1 MTWPVTP
8 LETGSGVTSTMRT
21 SGLVSSRYA
30 CPLLRRYDTQ
40 GLASPCGRCL
50 RRHGR
55 PARPHRC
62 ELRTRPARRSV
73 TGDPCLIRSCGWS
86 SRRRRANPNYDWSL
100 DWSRL
105 AISVQPRTLGF
116 QFSDP
121 AFQRVN
127 VLVEVEYREHRYA
140 YVPAVPLELE
150 PTNKLFLSLSLA
162 TLPNT
167 RNVHPLMIA
176 ETDLDA
182 ARLKARLVA
191 KPRRRQPADSCCGSR
206 CEHLAAGAVLRDDRA
221 NCGMCGCWFGSAS
234 TALCCVLLIFS
245 GGPRSAFHSARPNS
259 ARSLAGQ
266 PRFDPRGVSAVR
278 IRSWLGRLTFVDRKR
293 SKRRAPRRPS

>member
-1 MTWPVTP
+1 MPGSSSASPATGHACSPSNAHAWYPGTNSPSPGPEPYGGGGMTWPVTP

-86 SRRRRANPNYDWSL
+86 SRRRRANPNYDWPW

-140 YVPAVPLELE
+140 YVPAVPLEL
-150 PTNKLFLSLSLA
+150 
-162 TLPNT
+162 
-167 RNVHPLMIA
+167 
-176 ETDLDA
+176 
-182 ARLKARLVA
+182 
-191 KPRRRQPADSCCGSR
+191 
-206 CEHLAAGAVLRDDRA
+206 
-221 NCGMCGCWFGSAS
+221 
-234 TALCCVLLIFS
+234 
-245 GGPRSAFHSARPNS
+245 
-259 ARSLAGQ
+259 
-266 PRFDPRGVSAVR
+266 
-278 IRSWLGRLTFVDRKR
+278 
-293 SKRRAPRRPS
+293 

>member
-1 MTWPVTP
+1 MVT
-8 LETGSGVTSTMRT
+8 
-21 SGLVSSRYA
+21 A
-30 CPLLRRYDTQ
+30 
-40 GLASPCGRCL
+40 ACL
-50 RRHGR
+50 RCAEHQRSRFPSSVEQRTPIRTGTTKETLRHTATAIES
-55 PARPHRC
+55 PPHRMSTSN
-62 ELRTRPARRSV
+62 EWIVAGRGSV

-86 SRRRRANPNYDWSL
+86 SRRRRANPKYDWSW

-206 CEHLAAGAVLRDDRA
+206 MRTPGRRR
-221 NCGMCGCWFGSAS
+221 
-234 TALCCVLLIFS
+234 
-245 GGPRSAFHSARPNS
+245 GP
-259 ARSLAGQ
+259 
-266 PRFDPRGVSAVR
+266 
-278 IRSWLGRLTFVDRKR
+278 T
-293 SKRRAPRRPS
+293 

>member
-1 MTWPVTP
+1 MPHPFV
-8 LETGSGVTSTMRT
+8 R
-21 SGLVSSRYA
+21 LVV
-30 CPLLRRYDTQ
+30 
-40 GLASPCGRCL
+40 ASP
-50 RRHGR
+50 
-55 PARPHRC
+55 
-62 ELRTRPARRSV
+62 
-73 TGDPCLIRSCGWS
+73 
-86 SRRRRANPNYDWSL
+86 SRQSKPRLVL

-105 AISVQPRTLGF
+105 AISVRPRTLGF

-150 PTNKLFLSLSLA
+150 PTNKLFLSLSRA

-191 KPRRRQPADSCCGSR
+191 KPRRREPVDSCCGSA
-206 CEHLAAGAVLRDDRA
+206 CV
-221 NCGMCGCWFGSAS
+221 
-234 TALCCVLLIFS
+234 TA
-245 GGPRSAFHSARPNS
+245 
-259 ARSLAGQ
+259 
-266 PRFDPRGVSAVR
+266 RFRF
-278 IRSWLGRLTFVDRKR
+278 W
-293 SKRRAPRRPS
+293 